1 MQSLTVAAIIP
12 VINEVALV
20 NLAIDRAWLAGVD
33 EVIVVDGGSTDGT
46 RTFLQSARC
55 TPSESPPGRAIQQ
68 NHGARLSTSDVVLFL
83 HADNWLA
90 AGAAAQIRTA
100 LTDSTAVQ
108 WGAFRQRIESDAS
121 IFRLIERGNSMRA
134 RWLGL
139 AYGDQGMFFRRNV
152 FDESGGFPDVPLMED
167 YLFSRKLRW
176 KQPRILLDGPLFV
189 SPRRWLRRGP
199 IRQTLLNWR
208 ILTGFHLGRPL
219 QSLANLYRRHDQ
231 P

>member
-20 NLAIDRAWLAGVD
+20 KLAIDRAWLAGVD

-46 RTFLQSARC
+46 GTFLKSARC
-55 TPSESPPGRAIQQ
+55 TAAESPPGRAIQQ

-90 AGAAAQIRTA
+90 PQAAAQIRKT

-108 WGAFRQRIESDAS
+108 WGAFRQRIESNAV
-121 IFRLIERGNSMRA
+121 IFRVIERGNAMRA

-139 AYGDQGMFFRRNV
+139 AYGDQGMFFRRKL
-152 FDESGGFPDVPLMED
+152 FAEFGGFPEVPLMED
-167 YLFSRKLRW
+167 YLISRELRW
-176 KQPRILLDGPLFV
+176 KQSRVLLDGPLFV
-189 SPRRWLRRGP
+189 NPRRWLRRGP

-208 ILTGFHLGRPL
+208 ILTGFHLGSSL